1 MLTATEKFTATD
13 THYMQ
18 RAITLAKQGR
28 FTTAPNPN
36 VGCVIVKNERII
48 GEGFHLRAGEPHAE
62 VFALAAAGAAA
73 EGATCYV
80 TLEPCSHYGRTPPCA
95 EALVKARVAQVVIA
109 MVDPNPKVAGNGIAI
124 LRNAGI
130 KVSTGLLTLESA
142 ALNPGFIQRMQE
154 KRPRISLKM
163 AASLDGRT
171 ALENGASQ
179 WITSPDAR
187 CDVQQFRA
195 KANAILSTASTVI
208 TDDASLNVRFQSLGI
223 VQTDYPRDP
232 ITGEP
237 AIRQPIRIILDRR
250 ARLTADL
257 KLFAQPGDIIIVR
270 PSPADA
276 EKTGI
281 AKKDC
286 IKQTDFAKE
295 NVSVIEIPLDEHHNF
310 DLNLLFTELAKRD
323 INDIWVEAGATL
335 AGELLEKQLVD
346 ELIVY
351 LAPKLMGNCARGLA
365 ALSTFTEMAQVPRLT
380 FTDISQIG
388 DDLRIIAKP
397 EDRCLQ
403 E

>member
-1 MLTATEKFTATD
+1 MLTATEEFTATD

-18 RAITLAKQGR
+18 RAISLAERGR

-62 VFALAAAGAAA
+62 VFALAAAGASA

-95 EALVKARVAQVVIA
+95 EALVKARVAHVVIA

-130 KVSTGLLTLESA
+130 KVSVGLLTSQA
-142 ALNPGFIQRMQE
+142 VALNPGFIQRMQE

-179 WITSPDAR
+179 WITSAEAR
-187 CDVQQFRA
+187 SDVQQFRA

-208 TDDASLNVRFQSLGI
+208 TDDASLNVRYPSLGS
-223 VQTDYPRDP
+223 VQEDYPRDP
-232 ITGEP
+232 ATGEP
-237 AIRQPIRIILDRR
+237 AVRQPIRIILDRR
-250 ARLTADL
+250 ARLTTDL
-257 KLFAQPGDIIIVR
+257 KLFAQPGEIIVVR
-270 PSPADA
+270 PSSA
-276 EKTGI
+276 EVANAGI
-281 AKKDC
+281 EYVDSVD
-286 IKQTDFAKE
+286 QTVIEKE
-295 NVSVIEIPLDEHHNF
+295 NVSIIEIPLDEHHNF
-310 DLNLLFTELAKRD
+310 DLKVLFTELAKQD

-351 LAPKLMGNCARGLA
+351 LAPKLMGNSARGLA
-365 ALSTFTEMAQVPRLT
+365 ALSTFTEMVQVPRLI
-380 FTDISQIG
+380 FTDITQIG